1 MRART
6 RLLPLSGGLL
16 AAVAVSLTFATPA
29 VAYPVGY
36 RIPVRRLSAPPAA
49 PAASTVTAVP
59 GDSLWAIGH
68 RVNRTW
74 AQLAG
79 YNAIADPNLIDVGQV
94 LRIPPK
100 SYRPPPPTPPPTP
113 PPAPVVVTVAVTT
126 PPPQP
131 PPPPAPIVPDGGIW
145 ACIAHY
151 ESGGDWSIDTGNGY
165 SGGLQFTVSSW
176 AAAGG
181 LAYAPAAY
189 LASETAQIAVAQRLQ
204 QMQGWGAWPVSSV
217 RCGL

>member
-29 VAYPVGY
+29 AARPIGY
-36 RIPVRRLSAPPAA
+36 RIPARRRPAVAA
-49 PAASTVTAVP
+49 PVVSTVTAVA
-59 GDSLWAIGH
+59 GDSLWAIGR
-68 RVNRTW
+68 RVDRTW

-100 SYRPPPPTPPPTP
+100 SYRPPPPTP

-181 LAYAPAAY
+181 LIYAPAAY

-217 RCGL
+217 RCGM